1 MNQQYQYRPNFNY
14 QRNSSNYLRQVSDD
28 NNLYSSSEGFT
39 LGNMFKDSYIPYKN
53 YTPQVLTPTS
63 EQDDLFLRLSEQ
75 EFAAHDL
82 NLYLDTHPDDAC
94 AVNMYN
100 SFTKQ
105 LNEAI
110 RNYEC
115 KYGPLTNFG
124 YGKSGCP
131 WQWVEQPWPWDREFN
146 C

>member
-1 MNQQYQYRPNFNY
+1 MMNSDENREC
-14 QRNSSNYLRQVSDD
+14 SSQNDCCNPSCPENENTRAEML
-28 NNLYSSSEGFT
+28 NEIKCLAFA
-39 LGNMFKDSYIPYKN
+39 I
-53 YTPQVLTPTS
+53 
-63 EQDDLFLRLSEQ
+63 Q
-75 EFAAHDL
+75 ELA
-82 NLYLDTHPDDAC
+82 LYLDTHPDDAC

-100 SFTKQ
+100 SFSKQ